1 MDGAEIK
8 RRREELEQYFNS
20 LYDKDKAF
28 IIEKAKEYSNGNK
41 EIAQAYLDGY
51 KESIKNPHTRII
63 RLIVMYTLDYIPY
76 YKKIPTIRH
85 IATCIRDIFRDKLY
99 PKGLFEKVEDED
111 PDNT

>member
-1 MDGAEIK
+1 MDGSELK

-51 KESIKNPHTRII
+51 KESIKNPHTRMI

-76 YKKIPTIRH
+76 YKKTPTIRH

-99 PKGLFEKVEDED
+99 PKELFEKTEDED